1 MTDIEKLL
9 CYGVPRKTQ
18 CVLSMITLTQLT
30 NCIEN
35 RAIDSQKRINMVL
48 VEKFALVVPVKAP
61 KAFLAAEHG
70 KLECYQG
77 TRATN
82 NFGITAEGAG
92 PWVEGNITGSLEAYD
107 YKALYKVY
115 NLKDSESR

>member
-1 MTDIEKLL
+1 M
-9 CYGVPRKTQ
+9 
-18 CVLSMITLTQLT
+18 
-30 NCIEN
+30 
-35 RAIDSQKRINMVL
+35 NMVL